1 MRKTLA
7 WMSVATFLV
16 AAMAVSSFWS
26 FGQIKSAAE
35 ARALS
40 QQILNQAD
48 DLFSAMKD
56 VETGARGFVLTGDEA
71 FLEPYL
77 AVRSSVADQLRE
89 LGHLVTNGAAHK
101 HLEAIAPL
109 IDAKLNEM
117 ARFIEL
123 RRQRDLAAAQ
133 AAVAGGEG
141 KRLMDLIRA
150 EMKGFVQLE
159 ESVQAGRDAAFQSRM
174 AYLFG
179 LIVVAGLAALL
190 SALAFAYLIYRDA
203 KLRVQSLVHL
213 QTQHLLQTQTEL
225 NQQLQLAMGALQI
238 SEESLS
244 VTLHSI
250 GDAVIATDDRGCVT
264 LLNPL
269 AEQLTGWTQEQAIGL
284 PIEQIFHIISQ
295 ETREPSVIPIME
307 TLAHG
312 TLHGLANHTV
322 LVARDGSERAIADS
336 CAPIR
341 DRDHRV
347 TGAVLVFRDVTEE
360 YATQQALRESEQKAR
375 SLFESSRDAVM
386 ILSPPSWTFSDV
398 NHEAARVFAA
408 ASNADFLERH
418 PADLSPLRQSDGS
431 LSAQKSQEMIAIALR
446 DGSHTFEWEYRRLNG
461 EAFTAEVYLTR
472 LEVKGQLCVQATV
485 SDITQRKASEDAL
498 IKASALQSAIFNS
511 ANFSSIATDAKGVI
525 QIFNVG
531 AERMLGYTAAEVMN
545 KITPADISDPQE
557 VIARAKALSV
567 ELDTAIAPGFDAL
580 VFKASRGIE
589 DIYELT
595 YIRKDGSRFPA
606 VVSVTALRD
615 DQERIIGYLLI
626 GTDNTARKL
635 AEAALLRAGA
645 LQSAIFNSA
654 NFSSIAT
661 DAKGVI
667 QIFNVGAER
676 MLGYTAAEVMNK
688 ITPADIS
695 DPQEVIERAKA
706 LSVELDTP
714 IAPGFEALVFKAS
727 RGIEDIYELTYIRK
741 DGSRFPAVVSV
752 TALRDDQELII
763 GYLLIGTD
771 NTARK
776 LAEAALIEAGALQN
790 AIFNSANFSSIAT
803 DAKGVIQ
810 IFNVGAERMLGYT
823 AAEVMNKIT
832 PADISDPQEVIER
845 AKTLSVELDTA
856 ITPGFEA
863 LVFKASRGIEDIY
876 ELTYIRKDGSRFP
889 AVVSVTALRDD
900 QERII
905 GYLLIGTDNTARK
918 EIEAEQKLLA
928 QRLRDHQFYT
938 RSLFEA
944 NIDALMTTDPG
955 GIITDVNHQMEVLS
969 GCTREELIGA
979 PFKNYFTDP
988 NRAEM
993 SIKLVLSQRKIN
1005 NYELTAKHREGRE
1018 TVVSYNATT
1027 FYDRDRKLQ
1036 GVFAAARD
1044 VTESKRL
1051 DQALQ
1056 EKNLELESARQV
1068 AEGANQAKS
1077 EFLATMSHEIRT
1089 PMNGV
1094 IGMIDVLQ
1102 QSSLNAPQVEMVK
1115 IIHDSAFALLAVIN
1129 DILDFSKIEAGRFEI
1144 ECLPMSISD
1153 VVEGVCETMDRMAQ
1167 EKSVE
1172 LTLFTDPDI
1181 PVEVLGDAARLRQIL
1196 INLTNNAIKFSAKM
1210 ERPGK
1215 VSVRAVVLQ
1224 STPTQTQVEFRI
1236 LDNGIGIDASTQLR
1250 LFSAFI
1256 QADASTKRNF
1266 GGTGLGLAISRQM
1279 VGIMGGDVA
1288 VESEIGKGALFSVRI
1303 PFSLVGQA
1311 HESGTSEPQRF
1322 MPNPDCKLVEGL
1334 ACLVVDERMV
1344 PGLGDDLVAYL
1355 SHDGAIVTSV
1365 TNFPDALPWMAKQ
1378 RAGMC
1383 IVIINSETTHTL
1395 DALHAA
1401 AQMRPELKIRFV
1413 VVGRG
1418 RRRAPRVVG
1427 VDCVFVDGNVLTHK
1441 ALLNAVAIVTGRASP
1456 PERETPANG
1465 VTLAPVPLSREETR
1479 RKGRLIL
1486 VAEDNDT
1493 NQKVILQQ
1501 LMLLGYTADI
1511 ANNGREALQRW
1522 QSGDYA
1528 ILLADLHMPE
1538 MDGYELTV
1546 AIRKQEAGAA
1556 RMPIIAFTANALKG
1570 EAEHCL
1576 SIGMDDYLSKPV
1588 QLVILKAMLAKWLP
1602 VTPSQPIAAAAPQV
1616 PVVLDVNVLKA
1627 LVGDDEAVIREFL
1640 SDFRVSATGIA
1651 AELRAACAAE
1661 QTGGAS
1667 ALAHKLKSSA
1677 RSVGALGLGDL
1688 CEAME
1693 RSGKAGEVLNLK
1705 LLLPRFEQ
1713 ELLSVDGLLASY

>member
-1 MRKTLA
+1 MVLIEQPFDTLA
-7 WMSVATFLV
+7 DTAILV
-16 AAMAVSSFWS
+16 PA
-26 FGQIKSAAE
+26 
-35 ARALS
+35 
-40 QQILNQAD
+40 
-48 DLFSAMKD
+48 
-56 VETGARGFVLTGDEA
+56 
-71 FLEPYL
+71 
-77 AVRSSVADQLRE
+77 
-89 LGHLVTNGAAHK
+89 
-101 HLEAIAPL
+101 
-109 IDAKLNEM
+109 
-117 ARFIEL
+117 
-123 RRQRDLAAAQ
+123 
-133 AAVAGGEG
+133 
-141 KRLMDLIRA
+141 
-150 EMKGFVQLE
+150 
-159 ESVQAGRDAAFQSRM
+159 
-174 AYLFG
+174 
-179 LIVVAGLAALL
+179 VVA
-190 SALAFAYLIYRDA
+190 SAN
-203 KLRVQSLVHL
+203 VQV
-213 QTQHLLQTQTEL
+213 
-225 NQQLQLAMGALQI
+225 
-238 SEESLS
+238 
-244 VTLHSI
+244 
-250 GDAVIATDDRGCVT
+250 
-264 LLNPL
+264 
-269 AEQLTGWTQEQAIGL
+269 
-284 PIEQIFHIISQ
+284 
-295 ETREPSVIPIME
+295 
-307 TLAHG
+307 
-312 TLHGLANHTV
+312 
-322 LVARDGSERAIADS
+322 
-336 CAPIR
+336 
-341 DRDHRV
+341 
-347 TGAVLVFRDVTEE
+347 
-360 YATQQALRESEQKAR
+360 
-375 SLFESSRDAVM
+375 
-386 ILSPPSWTFSDV
+386 
-398 NHEAARVFAA
+398 
-408 ASNADFLERH
+408 
-418 PADLSPLRQSDGS
+418 
-431 LSAQKSQEMIAIALR
+431 
-446 DGSHTFEWEYRRLNG
+446 
-461 EAFTAEVYLTR
+461 
-472 LEVKGQLCVQATV
+472 CVQATV
-485 SDITQRKASEDAL
+485 SDVSQRKASEEAL
-498 IKASALQSAIFNS
+498 IK
-511 ANFSSIATDAKGVI
+511 
-525 QIFNVG
+525 
-531 AERMLGYTAAEVMN
+531 
-545 KITPADISDPQE
+545 
-557 VIARAKALSV
+557 
-567 ELDTAIAPGFDAL
+567 
-580 VFKASRGIE
+580 
-589 DIYELT
+589 
-595 YIRKDGSRFPA
+595 
-606 VVSVTALRD
+606 
-615 DQERIIGYLLI
+615 
-626 GTDNTARKL
+626 
-635 AEAALLRAGA
+635 AGA

-706 LSVELDTP
+706 LSVELDTS
-714 IAPGFEALVFKAS
+714 ITPGFEALVFKAS

-752 TALRDDQELII
+752 TALRDDQERII

-776 LAEAALIEAGALQN
+776 MAEAALIEAGALQS

-845 AKTLSVELDTA
+845 AKTLSVELGTP

-900 QERII
+900 QEGII

-969 GCTREELIGA
+969 GWTRDELIGA

-988 NRAEM
+988 EQAEM

-1068 AEGANQAKS
+1068 AEGANLAKS

-1094 IGMIDVLQ
+1094 IGMIDILQ
-1102 QSSLNAPQVEMVK
+1102 QSSLNASQMEMVN

-1129 DILDFSKIEAGRFEI
+1129 DILDFSKIEAGKFEI
-1144 ECLPMSISD
+1144 EYLPMSISD

-1172 LTLFTDPDI
+1172 LTLFTDPAI

-1196 INLTNNAIKFSAKM
+1196 INLTNNAIKFSARM

-1215 VSVRAVVLQ
+1215 VSVRAVVLA
-1224 STPTQTQVEFRI
+1224 STPTQAQVEFRI
-1236 LDNGIGIDASTQLR
+1236 LDNGIGIDDATQLR

-1256 QADASTKRNF
+1256 QADTSTTRNF

-1279 VGIMGGDVA
+1279 VGIMGGDIA
-1288 VESEIGKGALFSVRI
+1288 VKSEIDNGSLFSVRI
-1303 PFSLVGQA
+1303 PFSLVTEG
-1311 HESGTSEPQRF
+1311 HGSGSSEPQRF
-1322 MPNPDCKLVEGL
+1322 GLSPDSKLVEGL
-1334 ACLVVDERMV
+1334 ACLVVDEGMT

-1355 SHDGAIVTSV
+1355 SHDGAMVARV
-1365 TNFPDALPWMAKQ
+1365 TNFPDALPWMATQ
-1378 RAGMC
+1378 RAGSC
-1383 IVIINSETTHTL
+1383 IVVINSETSHTL
-1395 DALHAA
+1395 DVLRAA
-1401 AQMRPELKIRFV
+1401 ARLRQELRTRFV
-1413 VVGRG
+1413 VVGHGLRRG
-1418 RRRAPRVVG
+1418 PRLG
-1427 VDCVFVDGNVLTHK
+1427 GADLVFVDGNLLTRK
-1441 ALLNAVAIVTGRASP
+1441 ALLKAVAIATGRSRLPDQEA
-1456 PERETPANG
+1456 PADG

-1479 RKGRLIL
+1479 QQGRLIL
-1486 VAEDNDT
+1486 VAEDNET

-1528 ILLADLHMPE
+1528 ILFADLHMPE
-1538 MDGYELTV
+1538 MDGYELTA
-1546 AIRKQEAGAA
+1546 AIRNEEAGLA
-1556 RMPIIAFTANALKG
+1556 RLPIIAFTANALKG

-1576 SIGMDDYLSKPV
+1576 AVGMDDYLSKPV
-1588 QLVILKAMLAKWLP
+1588 QLVNLKAMLAKWLP
-1602 VTPSQPIAAAAPQV
+1602 VPTSLPIASAAALTV
-1616 PVVLDVNVLKA
+1616 PVVLDVSVLKA
-1627 LVGDDEAVIREFL
+1627 LIGEDEAMIREFL
-1640 SDFRVSATGIA
+1640 SDFRVGAAEIA
-1651 AELRAACAAE
+1651 AELRAACAAD
-1661 QTGGAS
+1661 QTAS
-1667 ALAHKLKSSA
+1667 ARVLSHKLKSSA

-1693 RSGKAGEVLNLK
+1693 RSGKAGEGHNLK

-1713 ELLSVDGLLASY
+1713 ELVRVDDLLASY